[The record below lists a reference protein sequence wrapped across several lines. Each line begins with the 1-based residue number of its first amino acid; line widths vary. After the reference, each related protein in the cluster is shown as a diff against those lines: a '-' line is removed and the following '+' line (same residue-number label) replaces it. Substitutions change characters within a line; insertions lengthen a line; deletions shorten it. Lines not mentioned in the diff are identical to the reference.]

1 MRWKC
6 TCRSTCR
13 QDLSSCP
20 PPGSNRELLQ
30 CLPQLWR
37 AASLKGEASQESPY
51 LPASRGEGG
60 GTAPAT
66 VAHQRVAQVCSRA
79 QLGLQCCPG
88 ARRALAYGLPCPLL
102 PRRPA
107 ATLLVRVC
115 FWKTSLQKTAC
126 KNDLCKRNVKLPL
139 FSGCHNRQFSLQRI
153 LVP

>member
-6 TCRSTCR
+6 TCRSPCR
-13 QDLSSCP
+13 QDSSSCP
-20 PPGSNRELLQ
+20 LPGSNHELPQ

-51 LPASRGEGG
+51 LPASRGGG
-60 GTAPAT
+60 GDSPCHCGPPTSGPGVLQSSAGTAQGPAGSWP
-66 VAHQRVAQVCSRA
+66 VAFPA
-79 QLGLQCCPG
+79 
-88 ARRALAYGLPCPLL
+88 PLR

-126 KNDLCKRNVKLPL
+126 KNDLCKRNVKPPL